1 MEQGLPFSQWQP
13 VYSHSGLAGAPQS
26 LLETQGGNPAENSRE
41 ELMILIEKPQ
51 PEKQTRKH
59 S

>member
-1 MEQGLPFSQWQP
+1 MEQGLPSSQWQP

-26 LLETQGGNPAENSRE
+26 LLETQGGNPGENSHE